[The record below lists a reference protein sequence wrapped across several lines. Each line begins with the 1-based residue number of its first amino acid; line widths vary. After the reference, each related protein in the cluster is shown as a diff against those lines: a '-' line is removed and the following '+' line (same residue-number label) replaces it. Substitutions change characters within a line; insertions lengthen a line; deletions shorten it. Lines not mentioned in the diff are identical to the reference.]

1 MSRASP
7 PKPRSHMRRLRAHAA
22 LSLLVAGLAGCAVQ
36 PVAPERIEAV
46 RRQPVAA
53 FELEG
58 RVLASDGDQ
67 AASGRI
73 HWLHA
78 AHGDEWTMYSP
89 LGQIVAR
96 LVSNAAGAEL
106 VTADGRRMRAP
117 DAQSMLPELLGVPAP
132 IDGLAHWVQAVPRS
146 GARVLR
152 IDEHGRPVRIS
163 DAGWIIDY
171 TDYMAPEPDAP
182 PRRIEANW
190 GDAHIRLVIDA
201 WTPRL

>member
-1 MSRASP
+1 MRSPTQNTWRA
-7 PKPRSHMRRLRAHAA
+7 LATAAAA
-22 LSLLVAGLAGCAVQ
+22 LLATTLAGCAVQ
-36 PVAPERIEAV
+36 PVAPEPAMAV
-46 RRQPVAA
+46 AREPRSA

-58 RVLASDGDQ
+58 RVLASDGAQ

-78 AHGDEWTMYSP
+78 PHGDEWTMYGP

-96 LVSNAAGAEL
+96 LVSNATGAEL
-106 VTADGRRMRAP
+106 VTADGRSARAP

-132 IDGLAHWVQAVPRS
+132 LDGLAYWVQAAPRS

-152 IDEHGRPVRIS
+152 IDDHGRPARIS

-171 TDYMAPEPDAP
+171 AEYASAAPDAP
-182 PRRIEANW
+182 PRRIEASW
-190 GDAHIRLVIDA
+190 GEARIRLIIDT
-201 WTPRL
+201 WLPEP

>member
-1 MSRASP
+1 MRDRWRA
-7 PKPRSHMRRLRAHAA
+7 RVAAAAA
-22 LSLLVAGLAGCAVQ
+22 LLAAALAGCAVVQ
-36 PVAPERIEAV
+36 PVARESAAAVVREA
-46 RRQPVAA
+46 RTA

-58 RVLASDGDQ
+58 RVLASDGAQ

-73 HWLHA
+73 HWRHTP
-78 AHGDEWTMYSP
+78 HGDEWTMYGP

-106 VTADGRRMRAP
+106 VTADGRRVRAP

-132 IDGLAHWVQAVPRS
+132 IDGLAHWVQAAPRS

-152 IDEHGRPVRIS
+152 IDDHGRPARIS

-171 TDYMAPEPDAP
+171 AEYADAAPDAP

-190 GDAHIRLVIDA
+190 GDARIRLIIDA
-201 WTPRL
+201 WMPES

>member
-1 MSRASP
+1 MRNTWRA
-7 PKPRSHMRRLRAHAA
+7 
-22 LSLLVAGLAGCAVQ
+22 LVAAAALAGCAVQ
-36 PVAPERIEAV
+36 PIAREPTAAVVREA
-46 RRQPVAA
+46 RSA

-58 RVLASDGDQ
+58 RVLASDGTQ

-78 AHGDEWTMYSP
+78 PHGDEWTMYSP

-106 VTADGRRMRAP
+106 VTADGRRAHAP

-132 IDGLAHWVQAVPRS
+132 VDGLAHWVQAAPRI

-152 IDEHGRPVRIS
+152 IDDHGRPARIS

-171 TDYMAPEPDAP
+171 AEYASAAPDAP

-190 GDAHIRLVIDA
+190 GDARIRLIIDA
-201 WTPRL
+201 WMPEP